1 MNRVARSVA
10 AWLASCGLALAQF
23 TPVPFT
29 YTHITTDATT
39 VIKTGAGM
47 LHTICV
53 NTVGVSSTIT
63 VDDAVSATTPTI
75 AVISG
80 ATLGCYT
87 FDVALTVGLTVVTGV
102 AVLDVTVSWR

>member
-1 MNRVARSVA
+1 MRLIARTVA

-23 TPVPFT
+23 TPVPFK

-47 LHTICV
+47 LHTVCV
-53 NTVGVSSTIT
+53 NTVGASSTIT

-87 FDVALTVGLTVVTGV
+87 FDVALTVGLTIVT
-102 AVLDVTVSWR
+102 ATATPDVTVSWR